1 MNPFHSHSL
10 SPAQVKEFF
19 VQTEKE
25 VKDFSQTLKV
35 REVSE
40 ELLEKMMRLKI
51 LVKLTPETGSYEID
65 QIIQNF
71 PVSREEIT
79 RFIL

>member
-1 MNPFHSHSL
+1 MNPFRSQSL
-10 SPAQVKEFF
+10 SPEQVKEFF
-19 VQTEKE
+19 VRTEKE

-35 REVSE
+35 GEVSE